1 VTGRVL
7 AGLTSGTPPLQK
19 RFGLGGL
26 GTLRGYALKEFEGEQ
41 ALLATVEWLVA
52 TRPRFPALVLFYDGG
67 AAWTDGIDGAGWKGD
82 AGAGLQWAFLGH
94 GQVRVDLA
102 VPFQP
107 APGADRA
114 RVYANLR
121 LPF

>member
-1 VTGRVL
+1 MTGRLL
-7 AGLTSGTPPLQK
+7 AGLTTGAPPLQK
-19 RFGLGGL
+19 RFALGGL
-26 GTLRGYALKEFEGEQ
+26 GTLRGYALKEFAGEQ
-41 ALLATVEWLVA
+41 SVLATAEWMMA
-52 TRPRFPALVLFYDGG
+52 TRPRFPAIVFFYDGG
-67 AAWTDGIDGAGWKGD
+67 AAWTEGIDGAGWRGD
-82 AGAGLQWAFLGH
+82 AGAGLQWSFLGR

-114 RVYANLR
+114 RFYANLR